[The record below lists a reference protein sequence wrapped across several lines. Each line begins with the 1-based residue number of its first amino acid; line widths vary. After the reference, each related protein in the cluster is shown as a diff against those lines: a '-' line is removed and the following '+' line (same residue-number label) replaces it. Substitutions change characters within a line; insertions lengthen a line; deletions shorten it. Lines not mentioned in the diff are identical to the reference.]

1 MGKCETSSASIGIK
15 ILLSDILSQMNESN
29 FELIMEMLENGFIE
43 DENEFFN
50 ETFVSIL
57 YICIEKQFECW
68 SEIKENLIDEFSKT
82 GTLEKNK
89 TNNKVKYTKAFGCL
103 IDKYLL
109 VPVKQ
114 ILSTDRW
121 GYDRYGTNGSSR
133 SINFDLSLDTDK
145 YNEITNYEIVFILSQ
160 HSG

>member
-1 MGKCETSSASIGIK
+1 MGKCETATASIGIK
-15 ILLSDILSQMNESN
+15 ILLADILSQMNVSN
-29 FELIMEMLENGFIE
+29 FELIMEMLNVGFIE

-50 ETFVSIL
+50 ETFNEML
-57 YICIEKQFECW
+57 YTCEEKFSGW

-82 GTLEKNK
+82 GSLEKNK
-89 TNNKVKYTKAFGCL
+89 TNNKVKYTKTFGRL

-109 VPVKQ
+109 VPVKN

-145 YNEITNYEIVFILSQ
+145 YNEITDYEIVFILSQ

>member
-1 MGKCETSSASIGIK
+1 MGKCETATASIGIK
-15 ILLSDILSQMNESN
+15 ILLADILSQMNVSN
-29 FELIMEMLENGFIE
+29 FELIMEMLNVGFIE

-50 ETFVSIL
+50 ETFNEML
-57 YICIEKQFECW
+57 YICEEEFSGW

-82 GTLEKNK
+82 GSLEKNK
-89 TNNKVKYTKAFGCL
+89 TNNKVKYTKTFGRL

-109 VPVKQ
+109 VPVKN

-145 YNEITNYEIVFILSQ
+145 YNEITDYEIVFILSQ

>member
-1 MGKCETSSASIGIK
+1 MGKCETATASIGIK
-15 ILLSDILSQMNESN
+15 ILLADILSQMNVSN
-29 FELIMEMLENGFIE
+29 FELIMEMLNVGFIE

-50 ETFVSIL
+50 ETFNEML
-57 YICIEKQFECW
+57 YICEEEFSGW

-82 GTLEKNK
+82 GSLEKNK
-89 TNNKVKYTKAFGCL
+89 TNNKVKYTKTFGRL

-109 VPVKQ
+109 VPVKN

-121 GYDRYGTNGSSR
+121 GYDRYGTNSSSR

-145 YNEITNYEIVFILSQ
+145 YNEITDYEIVFILSQ